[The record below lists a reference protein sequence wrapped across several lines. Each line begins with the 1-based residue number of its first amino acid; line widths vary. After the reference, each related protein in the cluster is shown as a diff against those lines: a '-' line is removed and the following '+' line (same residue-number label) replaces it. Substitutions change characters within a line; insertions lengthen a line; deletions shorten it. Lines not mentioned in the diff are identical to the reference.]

1 MAKRKRRD
9 PRPPKPK
16 LQFVDPW
23 FTVQKRTLNLLTEL
37 TAASVGV
44 LRRDHEF
51 SQEQLSAFLE
61 EVETRYKAR
70 ADAALPAPSVDHH
83 LRGVAVRFGL
93 TAVEVLQ
100 EKHGFTSEQ
109 GDTWMKALLAQ
120 GQKNRIQ
127 PAPASKP
134 KPKRK

>member
-1 MAKRKRRD
+1 MAKRKRRE
-9 PRPPKPK
+9 PRAPRPK

-23 FTVQKRTLNLLTEL
+23 PNVQKRTINLLTEL
-37 TAASVGV
+37 GAASLEV

-70 ADAALPAPSVDHH
+70 AEVAVPAPSVDHH
-83 LRGVAVRFGL
+83 LRGAAIRFGL

-100 EKHGFTSEQ
+100 EKYGFTPEQ
-109 GDTWMKALLAQ
+109 SDTWMKALLAQ
-120 GQKNRIQ
+120 GKKNRVQ
-127 PAPASKP
+127 PPRAK
-134 KPKRK
+134 KKNKQK